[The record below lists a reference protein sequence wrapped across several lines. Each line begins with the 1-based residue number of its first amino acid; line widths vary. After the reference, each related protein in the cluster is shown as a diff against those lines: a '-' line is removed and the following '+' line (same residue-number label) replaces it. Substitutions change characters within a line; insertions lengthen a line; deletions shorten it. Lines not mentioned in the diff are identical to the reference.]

1 MWQRAGRMA
10 LAVCLMAAGAGA
22 AASQEKP
29 LRRIFL
35 PGTEETYRVEV
46 SLRTEIR
53 GVQAE
58 TIGAKSYVR
67 PFLRAAEGTLHW
79 TAVRRTLRV
88 DAAGIAEIEETLDR
102 PAGDCP
108 SALPAEED
116 SAELRAAVGKFCES
130 WKTPR
135 VLHYR
140 EENDGLIRRYPE
152 GDTPE
157 LQQMGCALIQLW
169 SRHAWRPSA
178 ILPAEALRIGKR
190 HEKKS
195 RPGAAGSNP
204 GDSSEMQEW
213 LPAAGGAEVVLHVV
227 QQFSNPDHWVNV
239 GQASGQERRL
249 EKNSFFAESLATL
262 STLDGSLYDSTRS
275 AACETSRTLDPV
287 EGLPDAPRFSSR
299 LSVTVTIHRI
309 P

>member
-1 MWQRAGRMA
+1 MPQRAGRMA
-10 LAVCLMAAGAGA
+10 LAACVMAAVACA
-22 AASQEKP
+22 AAAQEKP

-35 PGTEETYRVEV
+35 PGAEETYRVDV
-46 SLRTEIR
+46 SLRTEVR

-88 DAAGIAEIEETLDR
+88 DAAGIAEIEESLDR
-102 PAGDCP
+102 PAGECP
-108 SALPAEED
+108 AALPAEED

-140 EENDGLIRRYPE
+140 EENDGLIRHYPE
-152 GDTPE
+152 GDAPE

-178 ILPAEALRIGKR
+178 ILPAEALRIGQR

-195 RPGAAGSNP
+195 RPNLAGSNP
-204 GDSSEMQEW
+204 GGSSEMVEW
-213 LPAAGGAEVVLHVV
+213 LPARGGAEVVLHVV
-227 QQFSNPDHWVNV
+227 QQFSSPDYRVNV
-239 GQASGQERRL
+239 GQGPGQEKRL
-249 EKNSFFAESLATL
+249 EKTSFFAESLATL

-275 AACETSRTLDPV
+275 AACETSRTLDAV
-287 EGLPDAPRFSSR
+287 EGLPDPPRFSSR

>member
-1 MWQRAGRMA
+1 MRQRVGRMV
-10 LAVCLMAAGAGA
+10 LAACVMAAGGGA

-29 LRRIFL
+29 LRRTFL

-53 GVQAE
+53 GVHAE
-58 TIGAKSYVR
+58 TIGAKSYVK

-79 TAVRRTLRV
+79 TAVRRIVRV
-88 DAAGIAEIEETLDR
+88 DAAGTAEIEETLDR
-102 PAGDCP
+102 PAGHCP
-108 SALPAEED
+108 SAIPAEED

-135 VLHYR
+135 VLHYT
-140 EENDGLIRRYPE
+140 EENDGLIRHYAE

-195 RPGAAGSNP
+195 SPNLAGANP
-204 GDSSEMQEW
+204 GDSSEMVEW
-213 LPAAGGAEVVLHVV
+213 LPASGGAEIILHVV

-239 GQASGQERRL
+239 GQGSGQERRL

-275 AACETSRTLDPV
+275 TACETSRTLDPV
-287 EGLPDAPRFSSR
+287 EGLPDPPRFSSR